1 MIPAT
6 KIQYET
12 PEGHYYHLGDDLH
25 FISREEID
33 AVERSGKNRL
43 QDYATTP
50 TIWPADPIFNVT
62 ALIQARPGQ
71 TELGGSP
78 PETITLFKAGGKSRE
93 SLTRTHLMGARTC
106 PRTIA
111 KGSHRVAKGVFA
123 SLYTRS
129 KPLCTECVAY
139 YLRHR

>member
-50 TIWPADPIFNVT
+50 TVWPGDPIFNVT
-62 ALIQARPGQ
+62 ALMMDRPGQ
-71 TELGGSP
+71 TAIGTSP
-78 PETITLFKAGGKSRE
+78 VQVVYHAKAMGRYRDFVP
-93 SLTRTHLMGARTC
+93 RTHLIGARTC
-106 PRTIA
+106 PRASMSSLLRLNKKDFA
-111 KGSHRVAKGVFA
+111 KQ
-123 SLYTRS
+123 YTRS
-129 KPLCTECVAY
+129 TVLCMECVAY